1 MQLFNKTF
9 LIRLSNFMH
18 LIKLKKDTFIFNM
31 QKQARRLFTR
41 QSYYEKLKQYE
52 PIINSKAPHSG
63 FSSAFTTTSL
73 PVLFGGFATAFFPHY
88 NLFIQTVP
96 DIALYTCIYSSLHTC
111 MLAGVHLGVGSVLFD
126 QEIKNEDTRY
136 IRLQLTY
143 PFFAPI
149 FSSIFTCCYWA
160 FPYTQLNALYSV
172 LGIGI
177 VYIGVLIGDSFYAI
191 KRKTLPMWYRDL
203 KMNTTFIALSGI
215 FMLLYGIYTFP
226 KETKH
231 ISLTYPKTIQ
241 ELKSEI

>member
-1 MQLFNKTF
+1 MWQ
-9 LIRLSNFMH
+9 SNM
-18 LIKLKKDTFIFNM
+18 LNISYICNSFIDSF
-31 QKQARRLFTR
+31 QVVFWRK
-41 QSYYEKLKQYE
+41 
-52 PIINSKAPHSG
+52 
-63 FSSAFTTTSL
+63 
-73 PVLFGGFATAFFPHY
+73 
-88 NLFIQTVP
+88 VP
-96 DIALYTCIYSSLHTC
+96 
-111 MLAGVHLGVGSVLFD
+111 
-126 QEIKNEDTRY
+126 RY

-231 ISLTYPKTIQ
+231 MTLTYPKTIQ